1 MAIII
6 TAVCMASCS
15 GASKST
21 SESGMTAGTGMAGD
35 GVVEKTLKL
44 GSFNAIKSEAIT
56 DIHFAQGA
64 KRSVRVRA
72 TQNALDRT
80 DISVAQSTLTIKEKS
95 GVGRWKGDSDR
106 LKITLFVTA
115 PELKSLNNQG
125 IMNFDADRM
134 NSTGTDIRNTGIM
147 KMKVEDIHDRG
158 GDGTRIENKGQM
170 KAVVRTVDARLLTL
184 DNTGILAFDN
194 TGIKGGLNL
203 KNNGRMTFAG
213 DVDGN
218 TARVDNTGA
227 CEMKCK
233 FALSDGFSC
242 MNNGQLKMTG
252 DVKAAKADIQNTG
265 MYDITGAFNV
275 TDGYSCM
282 NKGQLK
288 VTGDVKASVAD
299 IRNTGTCDMK
309 SAFRLGNVYS
319 YENKGRA
326 TNTGNIAAQSVRIN
340 NSGTDNRSG
349 SMKADKLSVEVN
361 GHSQYDISYSGGDAG
376 LNCKGLGEF
385 RLALDCRS
393 IDLNSGGRVNVT
405 LTGTADKTSLYGSG
419 ISNVNTTGLNKF

>member
-1 MAIII
+1 MTLAIII

-35 GVVEKTLKL
+35 GVIEKTLKL
-44 GSFNAIKSEAIT
+44 GSFNAIKSEAIV

-203 KNNGRMTFAG
+203 SNLGQLTFTG
-213 DVDGN
+213 NVDGN
-218 TARVDNTGA
+218 TADISNKGRCNVTCAFKLTG
-227 CEMKCK
+227 
-233 FALSDGFSC
+233 DYSC
-242 MNNGQLKMTG
+242 NNSGELHING
-252 DVKAAKADIQNTG
+252 DVKGKRATLKNSGIYRMNGSFNMTDSYTQTNSGQADSEGDVTANSISMTNSGLDKKKGKLKAD
-265 MYDITGAFNV
+265 
-275 TDGYSCM
+275 
-282 NKGQLK
+282 
-288 VTGDVKASVAD
+288 
-299 IRNTGTCDMK
+299 
-309 SAFRLGNVYS
+309 RLS
-319 YENKGRA
+319 
-326 TNTGNIAAQSVRIN
+326 I
-340 NSGTDNRSG
+340 D
-349 SMKADKLSVEVN
+349 VN
-361 GHSQYDISYSGGDAG
+361 GQSRYEMSFTGGDA
-376 LNCKGLGEF
+376 
-385 RLALDCRS
+385 RLDCSGIGNFEMALDCSS
-393 IDLNSGGRVNVT
+393 IEVNSNGQINVT
-405 LTGTADKTSLYGSG
+405 LSGAADNMSLDGSG
-419 ISNVNTTGLNKF
+419 ISNVNTSRLNKF

>member
-21 SESGMTAGTGMAGD
+21 SETGMTAGTGMAGD
-35 GVVEKTLKL
+35 RVVEKTLKL
-44 GSFNAIKSEAIT
+44 GSFNAIKSETIV

-72 TQNALDRT
+72 TQDALDRT

-95 GVGRWKGDSDR
+95 GVVKWNGDSDR

-184 DNTGILAFDN
+184 DNTGI
-194 TGIKGGLNL
+194 KGGLNL
-203 KNNGRMTFAG
+203 SNLGQLTFTG
-213 DVDGN
+213 NVDGN
-218 TARVDNTGA
+218 TADIINKGRCNVTCAFKLTG
-227 CEMKCK
+227 
-233 FALSDGFSC
+233 GYSC
-242 MNNGQLKMTG
+242 NNSGELHING
-252 DVKAAKADIQNTG
+252 DVKGKRATLKNSGIYRMNGSFNMTDSYTQTNSGQADSEGDVTANSISMTNSGLDKKKGKLKAD
-265 MYDITGAFNV
+265 
-275 TDGYSCM
+275 
-282 NKGQLK
+282 
-288 VTGDVKASVAD
+288 
-299 IRNTGTCDMK
+299 
-309 SAFRLGNVYS
+309 RLS
-319 YENKGRA
+319 
-326 TNTGNIAAQSVRIN
+326 I
-340 NSGTDNRSG
+340 D
-349 SMKADKLSVEVN
+349 VN
-361 GHSQYDISYSGGDAG
+361 GQSRYEMSFTGGDA
-376 LNCKGLGEF
+376 
-385 RLALDCRS
+385 RLDCSGIGNFEMALDCSS
-393 IDLNSGGRVNVT
+393 IEVNSNGQINVT
-405 LTGTADKTSLYGSG
+405 LSGAADNMSLDGSG
-419 ISNVNTTGLNKF
+419 ISNVNTSRLNKF